1 MSKMKQT
8 IKSPDCGGEVDNRQ
22 YTQRRRRTIDNRA
35 RLSIIMMYLAIATL
49 LISPV
54 SGQHHNRLLSMRNNK
69 PNNNIET
76 SEINNHRQLED
87 LEVTILPSFIQ
98 TQLNNNNNT
107 TDQSIDVSTI
117 NKKRVVDTNNNNFQ
131 PTKSNLR
138 IINGIETSPT
148 RYPYSASLQYS
159 SEHFCGGAL
168 IASDVV
174 ITAGHCNGA
183 LSLGGITYNAVIN
196 RHNLQNKKRYNGGG
210 ESIRVKKEIRHPQ
223 YNPDTV
229 NNDFNL
235 IFLNRAVQDTSI
247 YLKVNPNSAIP
258 QNNKPLTVIGYGD
271 TDIRESISTSSNI
284 LMETVVYSQS
294 NLECESSSGV
304 VESEW
309 GPVMTSLKGGIT
321 ENMICAWNEG
331 SDACQVRLLVCFIC
345 VCYGE

>member
-1 MSKMKQT
+1 MSKMK
-8 IKSPDCGGEVDNRQ
+8 KSIPTCGGDVDNRQ
-22 YTQRRRRTIDNRA
+22 YTQKRRRINNRA
-35 RLSIIMMYLAIATL
+35 RLSIIMMNLAIAIL
-49 LISPV
+49 LRSSPV
-54 SGQHHNRLLSMRNNK
+54 SGQHHIRLLAMRNNNQNK
-69 PNNNIET
+69 IDM

-87 LEVTILPSFIQ
+87 LKVTILPSFIQ
-98 TQLNNNNNT
+98 SQLNNNST
-107 TDQSIDVSTI
+107 TAQSDIDKSTI
-117 NKKRVVDTNNNNFQ
+117 NKKRASNTNNNNSFQ

-183 LSLGGITYNAVIN
+183 LSLGGITYNAIIN
-196 RHNLQNKKRYNGGG
+196 RHNLQNNKRYNGGG

-247 YLKVNPNSAIP
+247 YLRVNPNSAIP

-284 LMETVVYSQS
+284 LMETVVYSQT
-294 NLECESSSGV
+294 NNECESSSGV

-331 SDACQVRLLVCFIC
+331 SDACQVRLVCFYL
-345 VCYGE
+345 VV

>member
-1 MSKMKQT
+1 MSKMKKPVLC
-8 IKSPDCGGEVDNRQ
+8 IECGEVDNRQ
-22 YTQRRRRTIDNRA
+22 YTQRRQINNRA
-35 RLSIIMMYLAIATL
+35 RLSIIVMNLAIATL
-49 LISPV
+49 LIISPV
-54 SGQHHNRLLSMRNNK
+54 SGQHHNRLLSLRNSNQ
-69 PNNNIET
+69 NNIIET
-76 SEINNHRQLED
+76 SENNNHRQLED

-98 TQLNNNNNT
+98 TQLNINNST
-107 TDQSIDVSTI
+107 AAQSMDVSTI
-117 NKKRVVDTNNNNFQ
+117 NKKRIADDTNIDNFQ

-138 IINGIETSPT
+138 IINGIETHPT

-235 IFLNRAVQDTSI
+235 IFLNRAVQDTST
-247 YLKVNPNSAIP
+247 YLKVNPNSSIP

-271 TDIRESISTSSNI
+271 TNIDESISTGSNI

-294 NLECESSSGV
+294 NLECEGSSGV

-309 GPVMTSLKGGIT
+309 GPVMTTLKGGIT
-321 ENMICAWNEG
+321 DNMICAWSEG
-331 SDACQVRLLVCFIC
+331 SDACQVR
-345 VCYGE
+345 Y

>member
-1 MSKMKQT
+1 MSKLKKQS
-8 IKSPDCGGEVDNRQ
+8 IRPLVCGGVDVDNRQ
-22 YTQRRRRTIDNRA
+22 YTQRRQINNRA

-76 SEINNHRQLED
+76 SDINNHRQLED

-98 TQLNNNNNT
+98 SQLNSINNT
-107 TDQSIDVSTI
+107 TAQSNIDVSAP
-117 NKKRVVDTNNNNFQ
+117 NKKRIDNNNFQ

-148 RYPYSASLQYS
+148 RYPYTASLQYS

-196 RHNLQNKKRYNGGG
+196 RHNLQNNKRYNGGG

-235 IFLNRAVQDTSI
+235 IFLNRAVQDIST
-247 YLKVNPNSAIP
+247 YLKVNPNSSIP

-271 TDIRESISTSSNI
+271 TDIRDSISTSSNI

-294 NLECESSSGV
+294 NIECESSSGV

-321 ENMICAWNEG
+321 ENMICAYSEG
-331 SDACQVRLLVCFIC
+331 SDACQVRLSFVYLL
-345 VCYGE
+345 

>member
-1 MSKMKQT
+1 MSKMKKQT
-8 IKSPDCGGEVDNRQ
+8 IQIKSLAVCGAGDVDNRQ
-22 YTQRRRRTIDNRA
+22 YTQRRRRTIDNRS
-35 RLSIIMMYLAIATL
+35 RLSIIMSLAIATL
-49 LISPV
+49 LISSPV
-54 SGQHHNRLLSMRNNK
+54 SGQHHNRLLSMRNSK
-69 PNNNIET
+69 HDIET
-76 SEINNHRQLED
+76 SESNNHRQLED

-98 TQLNNNNNT
+98 SQLNNNNNKT
-107 TDQSIDVSTI
+107 AAQSDIDISTI
-117 NKKRVVDTNNNNFQ
+117 NKKRVANTNDNNNFQ

-138 IINGIETSPT
+138 IINGIETNPT

-183 LSLGGITYNAVIN
+183 LSLGGITYNAIIN

-235 IFLNRAVQDTSI
+235 IFLNRAVQDTST

-258 QNNKPLTVIGYGD
+258 QKNKPLTVIGYGD

-331 SDACQVRLLVCFIC
+331 SDACQVRLVGLF
-345 VCYGE
+345 